1 MERDE
6 VMSEFQSIYR
16 RLDDLN
22 DELLTL
28 QPQVAIHDPEWEGV
42 VMDVGEF
49 VDEARAR
56 LEMIRGV
63 KEADD
68 D

>member
-22 DELLTL
+22 DELLML
-28 QPQVAIHDPEWEGV
+28 QFEAAMHDSEWESV

-68 D
+68 E